1 MPNIRDKPLPQFLWP
16 YFHLVPGLGFSRLLI
31 HPGPFYHFVNR
42 SWSLRGSSLPLG
54 NGVEFRGTIL
64 YECFRKKMARQQ
76 KNTKGR
82 YLFPTVF
89 DNFTTGVEVDGN
101 HINFALWDTAGQEE
115 YSRLR
120 ALSYPE
126 TDIFLLCFSV
136 VSPSSFENIRT
147 KWYPEIQH
155 HCPEAKKI
163 LVGTKIDLRTDK
175 KVLDELKGEKI
186 PTPEQGESMA
196 REIEAKA
203 YLECSAF
210 TQEGLKRV
218 FEEAIRTVIGHAT
231 TDGGKKEADKKG
243 KKGCFIL

>member
-1 MPNIRDKPLPQFLWP
+1 MAMQNVKCVVVGDGAVGKTC
-16 YFHLVPGLGFSRLLI
+16 LLI
-31 HPGPFYHFVNR
+31 SYTENR
-42 SWSLRGSSLPLG
+42 FP
-54 NGVEFRGTIL
+54 VD
-64 YECFRKKMARQQ
+64 YV
-76 KNTKGR
+76 
-82 YLFPTVF
+82 PTVF

-136 VSPSSFENIRT
+136 VSPPSFENIRT

-163 LVGTKIDLRTDK
+163 LVGTKIDLRNDK
-175 KVLDELKGEKI
+175 KILDELKGEKL

-218 FEEAIRTVIGHAT
+218 FEEAIRTVIGHSANESNKSS
-231 TDGGKKEADKKG
+231 GERAKSKK
-243 KKGCFIL
+243 CVIL